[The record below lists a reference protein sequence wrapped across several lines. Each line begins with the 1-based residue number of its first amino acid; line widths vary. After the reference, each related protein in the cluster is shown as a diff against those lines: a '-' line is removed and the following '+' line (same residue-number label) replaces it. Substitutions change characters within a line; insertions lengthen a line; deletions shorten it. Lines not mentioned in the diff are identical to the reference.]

1 MVHPI
6 LAAAEGRQLIQN
18 HYGDW
23 VALDDW
29 SHEIAHDLARAEG
42 IELGEDHF
50 RVLDWL
56 RDYVIDQGGSRE
68 DARRILLAL
77 EARFA
82 ADGGGQWLYTL
93 FPGGP
98 VRVGMKLAGLP
109 EAPHDENPSFGSVR

>member
-1 MVHPI
+1 MTHPI
-6 LAAAEGRQLIQN
+6 LAAAEGRQLIRN

-23 VALDDW
+23 VELDDW
-29 SHEIAHDLARAEG
+29 SHEIARDLARAEG
-42 IELGEDHF
+42 IKLNKDHL

-68 DARRILLAL
+68 DARHILLAL
-77 EARFA
+77 EARFT

-109 EAPHDENPSFGSVR
+109 EAPHDADPSFGSVR